1 MTSLAEPMLVP
12 VNTFPSSSIKKAFIC
27 FPVLSSFFPKKKTFP
42 FFLLLY
48 MNYIWAVKPDIAI
61 RSKTYLYCKQGND
74 IETFPCLNCIEF
86 IICSCN
92 FQPFSWNPKEKFFS
106 NAFPSYIILFFFLFR
121 FVFRPAV
128 SVFDRFVPAFPFCL
142 AVLLTHLR

>member
-1 MTSLAEPMLVP
+1 MTSLVEPMLVP

-106 NAFPSYIILFFFLFR
+106 NKSN
-121 FVFRPAV
+121 
-128 SVFDRFVPAFPFCL
+128 
-142 AVLLTHLR
+142 

>member
-1 MTSLAEPMLVP
+1 MTSLVEPMLVP

-27 FPVLSSFFPKKKTFP
+27 FPVLSSFFPKKKNVSVFSFCSIRTIYGQSNRILLSAPKHTFIVNKGMT
-42 FFLLLY
+42 FG
-48 MNYIWAVKPDIAI
+48 A
-61 RSKTYLYCKQGND
+61 
-74 IETFPCLNCIEF
+74 FPCLNCNEF

-142 AVLLTHLR
+142 